1 MHVELPAVAS
11 PEYDDFFSMLDVY
24 LRELDPYDPLGPD
37 RHSIKE
43 YQRAILG
50 DMEGRELLWI
60 VADGERVGLAMV
72 RTMDDWPDATSRV
85 AEVAEFYVVPS
96 HRRRGIGRAA
106 VESLLAE
113 HRRRGTALVEAAIL
127 RDNDAAHAFWA
138 GLGFVVQSLQTAR
151 RP

>member
-1 MHVELPAVAS
+1 MHVELPTVAS
-11 PEYDDFFSMLDVY
+11 PEYDDFFSMLEVY
-24 LRELDPYDPLGPD
+24 FRELDPYDPLGPD
-37 RHSIKE
+37 RHSIE
-43 YQRAILG
+43 QYRRAILG
-50 DMEGRELLWI
+50 DTEGRELLWI

-72 RTMDDWPDATSRV
+72 RIMDDWPDATSLV
-85 AEVAEFYVVPS
+85 AEIAEFYVVPS

-113 HRRRGTALVEAAIL
+113 HRRRGTALVEAGIL
-127 RDNDAAHAFWA
+127 RDNEGALAFWA

>member
-1 MHVELPAVAS
+1 MRVELPAVAS
-11 PEYDDFFSMLDVY
+11 PEHDDFFSMLDVY

-37 RHSIKE
+37 RHSIE
-43 YQRAILG
+43 QYRRAILA

-72 RTMDDWPDATSRV
+72 RTMDDWPDATSHV
-85 AEVAEFYVVPS
+85 AEIAEFYVAPS

-106 VESLLAE
+106 VGSLLAE
-113 HRRRGTALVEAAIL
+113 HRRRGTALVEASIL
-127 RDNDAAHAFWA
+127 RDNEAAVAFWA
-138 GLGFVVQSLQTAR
+138 GLGFEVQSLQTAR

>member
-1 MHVELPAVAS
+1 MRVELPALAS
-11 PEYDDFFSMLDVY
+11 LEYDDFFSMLDVY
-24 LRELDPYDPLGPD
+24 LRELDLYDPLGPD
-37 RHSIKE
+37 RHSIE
-43 YQRAILG
+43 QYRRAILA

-60 VADGERVGLAMV
+60 VADRERVGLAMV
-72 RTMDDWPDATSRV
+72 RTMDDWPDATSSV
-85 AEVAEFYVVPS
+85 AEIAEFYVAPS

-113 HRRRGTALVEAAIL
+113 HGRRGTALVEAAIL
-127 RDNDAAHAFWA
+127 RDNEGALAFWA

>member
-1 MHVELPAVAS
+1 MRVELPALAS
-11 PEYDDFFSMLDVY
+11 LEYDDFFSMLDVY
-24 LRELDPYDPLGPD
+24 FRELDPYDPLGPD
-37 RHSIKE
+37 RHSIE
-43 YQRAILG
+43 QYRRAILA

-72 RTMDDWPDATSRV
+72 RTVDDWPDAVSSV
-85 AEVAEFYVVPS
+85 AEIAEFYVAPT

-127 RDNDAAHAFWA
+127 RDNEGALAFWA